1 MPTYWKEPDRTPISS
16 DEAVRLWAAEAHEIL
31 LGVAAHYNKVIRAG
45 ELISRVQASTGVLTD
60 IPATEWL
67 PRVLHQIVHRCHA
80 TGEPPLTSLVINALD
95 GKVGVAY
102 AEVLRLQGLTVTNA
116 LGRER
121 QAAKARLDCYRAFAK
136 DVPANATPQLSPAL
150 QRVVPPPAR
159 ARAASRTVLPVV
171 PDKPLNRICPTCFL
185 ETPIT
190 GECQNCM

>member
-1 MPTYWKEPDRTPISS
+1 M
-16 DEAVRLWAAEAHEIL
+16 
-31 LGVAAHYNKVIRAG
+31 
-45 ELISRVQASTGVLTD
+45 Q
-60 IPATEWL
+60 
-67 PRVLHQIVHRCHA
+67 
-80 TGEPPLTSLVINALD
+80 
-95 GKVGVAY
+95 VGVAY

-136 DVPANATPQLSPAL
+136 DVPANATPQLSPQL